1 MALNAGALVAGVDSS
16 TQSTKVEIRSI
27 GTGEVIAVGKSSHPP
42 TTPPVSE
49 QDPESWWRALVD
61 AFAQIPA
68 HVRNDVA
75 AMSVAGQQ
83 HGLVLI
89 DADGR
94 SLRPA
99 KLWNDTQSAPQASS
113 LVDRLSPD
121 GWARACGSVPGP
133 AFTIT
138 KLAWVAENEPGLV
151 DRVAHIM
158 LPHDYLTWRLS
169 GRHVTDRGD
178 ASGTGWWSPTTGEY
192 RTDLLDLVTPNLL
205 DRLPEVLGPAGRVG
219 GLTADSLGLD
229 GGVVV
234 GPGTGD
240 NMAGALGLGLRPGDL
255 AVSVGTSG
263 TVYAVSASP
272 TEDPSGDVAGFADAT
287 GNFLPLVC
295 TLNATKVT
303 EAFRNLLGVDHTV
316 FDALAL
322 AAEPGA
328 GGVTLV
334 PYLDGERTPNR
345 PDATGTMTG
354 LRSDVSRERF
364 ARAAFEGVA
373 CGLLDGVDALAA
385 VGVALDGR
393 FFLLGGGAR
402 SAGYRR
408 TFADLSGRSL
418 IVPDASEVVAAGACV
433 QAAAVLTGD
442 RFDEIADRWH
452 LGAGVAVDPEPDAVA
467 ESGPIR
473 SRYAAA
479 RGG

>member
-1 MALNAGALVAGVDSS
+1 M
-16 TQSTKVEIRSI
+16 
-27 GTGEVIAVGKSSHPP
+27 
-42 TTPPVSE
+42 
-49 QDPESWWRALVD
+49 
-61 AFAQIPA
+61 FAQIPA
-68 HVRNDVA
+68 DTRHAVTA
-75 AMSVAGQQ
+75 LSVAGQQ
-83 HGLVLI
+83 HGLVLV

-99 KLWNDTQSAPQASS
+99 KLWNDTQSAPQAAT

-121 GWARACGSVPGP
+121 GWARACGSVPGA

-138 KLAWVAENEPGLV
+138 KLAWVAENEPGLL
-151 DRVAHIM
+151 DRVVRIM
-158 LPHDYLTWRLS
+158 LPHDYLTWKLS

-192 RTDLLDLVTPNLL
+192 RTDLLDLVAPNLL
-205 DRLPEVLGPAGRVG
+205 DRLPEVLGPVDRVADSTAG
-219 GLTADSLGLD
+219 SLGLD
-229 GGVVV
+229 DGVVV

-263 TVYAVSASP
+263 TAYAVSSSP

-303 EAFRNLLGVDHTV
+303 EAFRRLLGVDHAS

-322 AAEPGA
+322 ASAPGA

-345 PDATGTMTG
+345 PGATGTLTG
-354 LRSDVSRERF
+354 LRSDVSSEQF

-373 CGLLDGVDALAA
+373 CGLLDGVDALSA
-385 VGVALDGR
+385 VGVPLEGR

-402 SAGYRR
+402 SAAYRR

-418 IVPDASEVVAAGACV
+418 TVPDASEVVAAGACV

-442 RFDEIADRWH
+442 DFNDIADRWH
-452 LGAGVAVDPEPDAVA
+452 LGAGLTVDPEPDGVA
-467 ESGPIR
+467 RSDSIR
-473 SRYAAA
+473 RRYANA
-479 RGG
+479 RAD

>member
-1 MALNAGALVAGVDSS
+1 MTDRAGAFVAGVDSS
-16 TQSTKVEIRSI
+16 TQSTKVEIRSVD
-27 GTGEVIAVGKSSHPP
+27 TGEVIAVGKSSHPV

-49 QDPESWWRALVD
+49 QDPESWCQALTD
-61 AFAQIPA
+61 AFAQIPE
-68 HVRNDVA
+68 HVLGGVA

-83 HGLVLI
+83 HGLVLV

-99 KLWNDTQSAPQASS
+99 KLWNDTQSAPQAAA
-113 LVDRLSPD
+113 LVDRLSPH
-121 GWARACGSVPGP
+121 GWARACGSVPGA

-138 KLAWVAENEPGLV
+138 KLAWVAENEPGLL
-151 DRVAHIM
+151 DRAARIM
-158 LPHDYLTWRLS
+158 LPHDYLTWKLS

-192 RTDLLDLVTPNLL
+192 RTDLLDLVEPNLL
-205 DRLPEVLGPAGRVG
+205 DRLPEVLGPADRVG
-219 GLTADSLGLD
+219 GSTVATLGLD
-229 GGVVV
+229 GVVV

-263 TVYAVSASP
+263 TAYAVSESP

-303 EAFRNLLGVDHTV
+303 DAFRRLLGVDHAA

-322 AAEPGA
+322 AAGPGA

-345 PDATGTMTG
+345 PGATGILTG
-354 LRSDVSRERF
+354 LRSDVSREQL

-385 VGVALDGR
+385 VGVPLEGR

-402 SAGYRR
+402 SAAYQR

-442 RFDEIADRWH
+442 RFDDIADRWH
-452 LGAGVAVDPEPDAVA
+452 LGAGLTVRPDPDGVARSD
-467 ESGPIR
+467 SIR
-473 SRYAAA
+473 RKYATVRAD
-479 RGG
+479 